1 MRPPLPK
8 NSELRV
14 EAHRTKSDAM
24 TTRIRWIVAFT
35 ILCFIA
41 AFLLP
46 AMPQPL
52 DYHEFADQRQ
62 AFGIPNF
69 QNVASNVG
77 FLIAG
82 AAGLIVVLG
91 GYARFEFR
99 RERWPYAV
107 FFLGM
112 LLTAWGSSYYHL
124 APNNESLFWDRLP
137 MTIAFMGLVSG
148 QIVDR
153 INVRAGLALLIPML
167 LIGVASV
174 VYWRMT
180 ERMGAGNVLPYGIL
194 QGYTMVIL
202 LLLAVLCPSRYTRGN
217 DIYWIFGWYALSKLL
232 ETFDAQIL
240 AIGNVMS
247 GHMLKHLAAAVSGI
261 VAANMLVRRTLK
273 ESEAMRARIGDA
285 PRMN

>member
-1 MRPPLPK
+1 VRPPLR

-14 EAHRTKSDAM
+14 DADRTQSSAM

-52 DYHEFADQRQ
+52 DYHQFADQRP
-62 AFGIPNF
+62 AFGVPNF

-124 APNNESLFWDRLP
+124 APDNESLFWDRLP
-137 MTIAFMGLVSG
+137 MTIAFMGLISS

-153 INVRAGLALLIPML
+153 INVRAGLVLLVPML
-167 LIGVASV
+167 LVGAASV

-194 QGYTMVIL
+194 QGYSMVIL

-217 DIYWIFGWYALSKLL
+217 DIYWVFGWYALSKLL

-240 AIGNVMS
+240 ALGNLVS

-273 ESEAMRARIGDA
+273 EPEATRGRIGNA
-285 PRMN
+285 PRIN